1 MVAHECGSLLG
12 WGVFVNAFVNAFVNV
27 FVNVFV
33 NAFVNAFVDEFVNV
47 FVNVFAARS
56 ALWRGENHSDCH
68 RYF

>member
-12 WGVFVNAFVNAFVNV
+12 WGVFVNAFVD
-27 FVNVFV
+27 VFV
-33 NAFVNAFVDEFVNV
+33 NAFVNAFVNV

>member
-12 WGVFVNAFVNAFVNV
+12 WGVFVNAFVSVFVSVFVNAFVNV
-27 FVNVFV
+27 FV
-33 NAFVNAFVDEFVNV
+33 DV

>member
-12 WGVFVNAFVNAFVNV
+12 WGVFVNAFVD
-27 FVNVFV
+27 VFV
-33 NAFVNAFVDEFVNV
+33 NA
-47 FVNVFAARS
+47 FAARS

>member
-27 FVNVFV
+27 FVNVF
-33 NAFVNAFVDEFVNV
+33 
-47 FVNVFAARS
+47 AARS
-56 ALWRGENHSDCH
+56 ALWRGQNHSDCH

>member
-12 WGVFVNAFVNAFVNV
+12 WGVFVNAFVNVFVDAFVDV
-27 FVNVFV
+27 FVDVFV
-33 NAFVNAFVDEFVNV
+33 NAFVNAF
-47 FVNVFAARS
+47 ATRS

>member
-12 WGVFVNAFVNAFVNV
+12 WGVFVDA
-27 FVNVFV
+27 FV
-33 NAFVNAFVDEFVNV
+33 NAFVNAF
-47 FVNVFAARS
+47 ATRS

>member
-12 WGVFVNAFVNAFVNV
+12 WGVFVNAFVDAFVNV
-27 FVNVFV
+27 FVSVFV
-33 NAFVNAFVDEFVNV
+33 NAFVNV

-56 ALWRGENHSDCH
+56 ALWRGQNHSDCH